1 MNGLFE
7 ATVGQ
12 WEFIVRIV
20 IAAICGGAIGLERS
34 HRQKEAGIRTHIIVA
49 LGSALLTI
57 ISKYGFFDVIITDS
71 ISLDASR
78 LAANVITGISFLG
91 AGVIFLKGGS
101 IKGLTTAAGLWTTSG
116 IGLALGAGMYTVGI
130 FSTVLVVLV
139 QYILH
144 RYNLSSET
152 VSSNEVKVICDN
164 SDKAVAK
171 VKDLFVSR
179 NILVQQ
185 FSFHRNGDDTVTVTL
200 TVRIGENVALDELM
214 LIAYNTPEI
223 KEISVTT

>member
-7 ATVGQ
+7 ATLGQ

-20 IAAICGGAIGLERS
+20 IAAVCGGAIGLERS

-130 FSTVLVVLV
+130 FSTVLVVLA

-164 SDKAVAK
+164 SEEAVAK

-185 FSFHRNGDDTVTVTL
+185 FSFHRNGDDTVSVTL

-214 LIAYNTPEI
+214 LVAYNAPEI